1 MAPNW
6 LEGQGKQRT
15 SGQGAWESLKKLQ
28 DVNGG
33 TRSTETLDMKF
44 FVVIALAGF
53 MPLMLFISSVSN
65 IFCESKHSILFPCLL
80 VLNSTAGVAK
90 QQERLWGYDIILHK
104 CLRTL
109 QCPLT
114 KWTPDHWL
122 SPPLIFNFKTII
134 IYPRSLRSSGVHGRN
149 KHRREAYQRIQ
160 LLLRLHGGHKVK
172 CHHHHHHHHLVSS
185 GRR

>member
-1 MAPNW
+1 MFALLSGITKSRRSNRQVFSWMAPNW
-6 LEGQGKQRT
+6 LEGLGKERT

-28 DVNGG
+28 EVNRG
-33 TRSTETLDMKF
+33 TRSTEILDMKH
-44 FVVIALAGF
+44 L
-53 MPLMLFISSVSN
+53 
-65 IFCESKHSILFPCLL
+65 ILFPCLL

-109 QCPLT
+109 QCPPT
-114 KWTPDHWL
+114 KWTPDHRL